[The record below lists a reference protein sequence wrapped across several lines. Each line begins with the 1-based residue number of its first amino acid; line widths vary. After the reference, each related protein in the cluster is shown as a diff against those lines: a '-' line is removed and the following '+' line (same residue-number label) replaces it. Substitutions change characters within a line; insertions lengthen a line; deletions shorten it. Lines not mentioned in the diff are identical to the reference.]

1 MTTLT
6 LFWSTVA
13 DIPGLISGAHRNRG
27 LGIGFLR
34 HIERCLCLL
43 YVVDSSQPEPW
54 QQLEILRY
62 ELGEYNPDLLQRPS
76 GVLAN
81 KMDLPESIKNY
92 EELKRYVDNLQL
104 PLFPVSGLN
113 NVGVLPILRY
123 IKQLYDVCN
132 TDNSD
137 A

>member
-1 MTTLT
+1 M
-6 LFWSTVA
+6 FRVTVA
-13 DIPGLISGAHRNRG
+13 DIPGLIAGAHRNRG

-34 HIERCLCLL
+34 HIERCLGLL
-43 YVVDSSQPEPW
+43 YLVDTSVPEPW
-54 QQLEILRY
+54 LQLEVLRY
-62 ELGEYNPDLLQRPS
+62 EINEYNPDLLLRPS

-81 KMDLPESIKNY
+81 KMDLAESGKNY
-92 EELKRYVDNLQL
+92 DGLKRYVDELNL

-113 NVGVLPILRY
+113 SVGIPPILRF

-132 TDNSD
+132 TEKVSD